1 MTAMKTVAGYLP
13 GLKAEEL
20 QWKTLSFHGKGA
32 SLDVAVPV
40 LSPAQLVTLAERVK
54 QASRTYLKTW
64 DVSRIITVVDRAIAR
79 LLDPNDPYRQEA
91 ERLLPLVTGYDA
103 EMVRLGLT
111 GYLKTFRQPQ
121 LQRFVAEDFANPKLL
136 DEFQPRPKGGF
147 AKAVGPDLLVHI
159 WAGNVPGLPL
169 WSLISGLLVKSGNV
183 GKVSSAEPLFAGWF
197 ARLLVEVDPQL
208 ADCLAVVWW
217 QGGDEEREQ
226 ALFKQ
231 ADLVLAYGGNASL
244 AQIRRQIPITTRFL
258 PHGHKLSFGMISCA
272 ALDSRKAVATAHQ
285 AAYDVVRY
293 DQQGCYSPQIFYVK
307 RGGKVSPREFS
318 QYLAHE
324 LAAFE
329 HKFPRRALPL
339 EDAASVAGWRQT
351 QELKLFSQAGAD
363 VMGDM
368 GAAWSVAYVDQPQ
381 TLAPTALNRTIQ
393 VVAVDRLA
401 QVIPQIAKHRAFL
414 QTAGLAATP
423 AELFELAELLGQA
436 GVTRICAIGAMTAP
450 EAGWHHDGRFNLLD
464 LIHMVEIEQS
474 AELSAETFAPY
485 VD

>member
-13 GLKAEEL
+13 GLQAEEL
-20 QWKTLSFHGKGA
+20 QWQTLSFHAKGA

-40 LSPAQLVTLAERVK
+40 LSPAQMVALAERVR

-64 DVSRIITVVDRAIAR
+64 DLSRIITLVDRVIAR

-91 ERLLPLVTGYDA
+91 ERLLPLVTGYDT

-147 AKAVGPDLLVHI
+147 AKAVGPDLLVHV

-169 WSLISGLLVKSGNV
+169 WSLISGLLVKAGNV
-183 GKVSSAEPLFAGWF
+183 GKLPSAEPLMAGWF

-226 ALFKQ
+226 ALFQQ
-231 ADLVLAYGGNASL
+231 ADLVLAYGGNEAL
-244 AQIRRQIPITTRFL
+244 AQIRRQVPITTRFL
-258 PHGHKLSFGMISCA
+258 AHGHKLSFGMISSA
-272 ALDSRKAVATAHQ
+272 ALDARKAVATARQ

-293 DQQGCYSPQIFYVK
+293 DQQGCYSPQVFYVE

-324 LAAFE
+324 LAGFE

-351 QELKLFSQAGAD
+351 QELKQFSQAGAD

-368 GAAWSVAYVDQPQ
+368 GSAWSVAYVDQPQ

-414 QTAGLAATP
+414 QTVGLAATP
-423 AELFELAELLGQA
+423 VELFELAELLGLA

-464 LIHMVEIEQS
+464 LIQMVEIEQS